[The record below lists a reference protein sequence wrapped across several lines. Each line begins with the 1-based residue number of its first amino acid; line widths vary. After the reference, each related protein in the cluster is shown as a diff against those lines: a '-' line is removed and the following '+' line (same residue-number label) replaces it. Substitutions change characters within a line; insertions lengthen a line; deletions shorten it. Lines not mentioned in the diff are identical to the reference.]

1 MLKITDRTKIYLI
14 LIHVLLGLILN
25 NYRFISTYYG
35 IGIIL
40 IGTYLIL
47 IYPDPKGHL
56 PIIFS
61 CYIMGI
67 EVLLRMGR
75 SSLFREVGKYAVFY
89 FILLGLFRRSKKVT
103 INIPIL
109 CYFLLLS

>member
-1 MLKITDRTKIYLI
+1 MFNISDRTKIYLI
-14 LIHVLLGLILN
+14 LFHVLLGLILN
-25 NYRFISTYYG
+25 NYRFIATYYG
-35 IGIIL
+35 LGIIL

-67 EVLLRMGR
+67 EVLLRMGKA
-75 SSLFREVGKYAVFY
+75 SLFWEFGKYAIIY
-89 FILLGLFRRSKKVT
+89 FILLVVL
-103 INIPIL
+103 
-109 CYFLLLS
+109 

>member
-1 MLKITDRTKIYLI
+1 MLNISDRTKIYLI
-14 LIHVLLGLILN
+14 LFHVMLGFILN

-35 IGIIL
+35 LGIIL

-67 EVLLRMGR
+67 EVLLRMGKA
-75 SSLFREVGKYAVFY
+75 SLFWEFGKYAIIY
-89 FILLGLFRRSKKVT
+89 FIL
-103 INIPIL
+103 
-109 CYFLLLS
+109 